1 MDRNKIDSM
10 LSEYLV
16 KKVIDN
22 SSYVLEYQGNKIKCI
37 DLLGEDDTLEFDS
50 IEQFLVYCLY
60 LTGDDSFK
68 ILYGKDSLDF
78 AKYIKGKLN
87 VNKGH

>member
-10 LSEYLV
+10 LSEHLV

-37 DLLGEDDTLEFDS
+37 DLLL
-50 IEQFLVYCLY
+50 
-60 LTGDDSFK
+60 
-68 ILYGKDSLDF
+68 SL
-78 AKYIKGKLN
+78 I
-87 VNKGH
+87 HI